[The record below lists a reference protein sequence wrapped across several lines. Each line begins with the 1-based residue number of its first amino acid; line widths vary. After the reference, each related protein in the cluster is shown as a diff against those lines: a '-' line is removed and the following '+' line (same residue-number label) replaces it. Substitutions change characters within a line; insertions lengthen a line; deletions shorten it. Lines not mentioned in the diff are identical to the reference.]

1 MKELIEFINRNFFN
15 ISYFFLLG
23 FFISSFSTPLAI
35 FLGRKFGIIDLPK
48 KENRQKIHKEPIPR
62 SGGISIYISTIFLF
76 LILQKFNLQF
86 VGIILGATV
95 LFFGLLFDDKFGLTV
110 RQKFAVQFIS
120 AFIAI
125 FTGTQFTQITVPF
138 TDTVI
143 KLGFTGSI
151 LTAFWIVG
159 LINAINI
166 IDGLDGLASGVSA
179 IASFFLAI
187 TAMYKGHLNL
197 ALLLIGLCGSL
208 VAFLIYNFHPA
219 RVFLGDSGAGLL
231 GYMLG
236 IISVVGAYKTTTLL
250 TIALPI
256 FVLGIP
262 IMEVFTSIFRR
273 IIHGGSP
280 FRYDTE
286 HIHYRLLKKGLSQ
299 RQIALVYYLLTFIL
313 SITGVI
319 LAFGVK

>member
-1 MKELIEFINRNFFN
+1 MKEIIGFINKNFFN
-15 ISYFFLLG
+15 ISYYFLIG
-23 FFISSFSTPLAI
+23 FFVSSFSTPLAI
-35 FLGRKFGIIDLPK
+35 FLGNKFKIIDLPK
-48 KENRQKIHKEPIPR
+48 ASDRKKIHKEPVPR
-62 SGGISIYISTIFLF
+62 SGGISIYISIVILF
-76 LILQKFNLQF
+76 LIIQKFNKQF
-86 VGIILGATV
+86 LGIILGATI
-95 LFFGLLFDDKFGLTV
+95 LFFGLLMDDKYGLTV
-110 RQKFAVQFIS
+110 RQKFSVQFLS

-125 FTGTQFTQITVPF
+125 FTGTQFTQLSIPF

-143 KLGFTGSI
+143 KIGFLGSI
-151 LTAFWIVG
+151 LTALWIVG

-197 ALLLIGLCGSL
+197 ALILIGLCGSL

-231 GYMLG
+231 GYMLS
-236 IISVVGAYKTTTLL
+236 IISIVGAYKTTTLL
-250 TIALPI
+250 SVALPI

-262 IMEVFTSIFRR
+262 IAEVFTSIIRR
-273 IIHGGSP
+273 IMHGGSP
-280 FRYDTE
+280 FKYDTE

-299 RQIALVYYLLTFIL
+299 RKIALIYYIITLVL
-313 SITGVI
+313 SVTGVI
-319 LAFGVK
+319 LTFGVK

>member
-1 MKELIEFINRNFFN
+1 
-15 ISYFFLLG
+15 
-23 FFISSFSTPLAI
+23 
-35 FLGRKFGIIDLPK
+35 
-48 KENRQKIHKEPIPR
+48 
-62 SGGISIYISTIFLF
+62 
-76 LILQKFNLQF
+76 
-86 VGIILGATV
+86 
-95 LFFGLLFDDKFGLTV
+95 
-110 RQKFAVQFIS
+110 
-120 AFIAI
+120 
-125 FTGTQFTQITVPF
+125 
-138 TDTVI
+138 
-143 KLGFTGSI
+143 
-151 LTAFWIVG
+151 
-159 LINAINI
+159 
-166 IDGLDGLASGVSA
+166 
-179 IASFFLAI
+179 
-187 TAMYKGHLNL
+187 
-197 ALLLIGLCGSL
+197 LLLIGLCGSL

>member
-1 MKELIEFINRNFFN
+1 MKDLIEFFTKNFFN
-15 ISYFFLLG
+15 ISYFFLIG

-35 FLGRKFGIIDLPK
+35 SLGHKLGIIDLPK
-48 KENRQKIHKEPIPR
+48 SSGRKKIHNQPIPR
-62 SGGISIYISTIFLF
+62 SGGISIFISILFMFLVLQRFNKQFLGIITGAAILF
-76 LILQKFNLQF
+76 L
-86 VGIILGATV
+86 
-95 LFFGLLFDDKFGLTV
+95 GLLFDDKVGLTV
-110 RQKFAVQFIS
+110 RQKFSIQFIA
-120 AFIAI
+120 AFVAI
-125 FTGTQFTQITVPF
+125 LTGTQFTQITIPF

-143 KLGFTGSI
+143 KLGFLGTI
-151 LTAFWIVG
+151 LTALWIVG

-187 TAMYKGHLNL
+187 TAMYKGHLSL

-231 GYMLG
+231 GYMLS

-250 TIALPI
+250 SIALPI
-256 FVLGIP
+256 LVLGIP
-262 IMEVFTSIFRR
+262 ILEVLTSIVRR

-280 FRYDTE
+280 FKYDTE

-299 RQIALVYYLLTFIL
+299 RKIALIYYFVTFIL
-313 SITGVI
+313 SVTGVL
-319 LAFGVK
+319 LAFGVR